1 MWPHRF
7 ARLQQLTRLAAAS
20 DMPDAVQGGVPR
32 PDRRE
37 QSQLVSILALLL
49 SVSLLIAGTNLQGVL
64 VPLRRQLEGSG
75 MQEIGLL
82 SSGWSFGFVLACLTV
97 GRIISSVGHVR
108 SFAALAATSGATA
121 LLLLPLNGD
130 TTWILLRVVIGFCFG
145 GLSLIIES
153 WLNERSGNE
162 QRGAIFAAYMTIT
175 LLASLCGTL
184 SLAFLEPME
193 SLPYTLMGVAVVL
206 SIVPVALTRA
216 PLPKPVEPFSIH
228 LVALYRV
235 SPTGVFGCFAVGLV
249 SGAFGGL
256 LPAYGLAMGLSTH
269 AVAVLLAAALVGGAL
284 AYYPAGVLSDRTD
297 RRIVIIALACLS
309 AALCAVILWLPHPSF
324 TSILFVVGAFGFCQY
339 PLYGLCVALANDRVR
354 EQSFSEIASELLIV
368 YGTGTVLGPPV
379 TAAMMHY
386 GEHLLF
392 LFMGVV
398 LLLLASFALTR
409 TRRTQRTPPEL
420 RFKAHP
426 LGMAPHSMQ
435 RFRPRRNHEGADR

>member
-1 MWPHRF
+1 M
-7 ARLQQLTRLAAAS
+7 S
-20 DMPDAVQGGVPR
+20 DVAPGRAPR
-32 PDRRE
+32 PARRE
-37 QSQLVSILALLL
+37 QPQLVSVLALFL
-49 SVSLLIAGTNLQGVL
+49 SVLLLTAGTNLQGVL
-64 VPLRRQLEGSG
+64 LPLRRQLEGSS

-82 SSGWSFGFVLACLTV
+82 SSGWSFGFVLACLMV
-97 GRIISSVGHVR
+97 GGIISSVGHVR
-108 SFAALAATSGATA
+108 SFAALAATSGATS
-121 LLLLPLNGD
+121 LLLLPLNGAAE
-130 TTWILLRVVIGFCFG
+130 WILLRIVIGFCFG

-153 WLNERSGNE
+153 WLNERSGNK
-162 QRGAIFAAYMTIT
+162 QRGAIFAAYMTVA

-184 SLAFLEPME
+184 SLAFLEPMD

-216 PLPKPVEPFSIH
+216 PLPEPVKPFSIQ
-228 LVALYRV
+228 LAALYRI

-297 RRIVIIALACLS
+297 RRVVIITLACVS
-309 AALCAVILWLPHPSF
+309 AALCAVVLLFPRLSPN
-324 TSILFVVGAFGFCQY
+324 SILFIVGAFGFCQY
-339 PLYGLCVALANDRVR
+339 PLYGLCVAMTNDRIR

-386 GEHLLF
+386 GERLLF
-392 LFMGVV
+392 LFMGTI
-398 LLLLASFALTR
+398 LLLLAGFTLAR
-409 TRRTQRTPPEL
+409 TRRTPQTPLEL
-420 RFKAHP
+420 KSKAHP

-435 RFRPRRNHEGADR
+435 RFRPRRDHEKADT

>member
-1 MWPHRF
+1 
-7 ARLQQLTRLAAAS
+7 
-20 DMPDAVQGGVPR
+20 MPDATQGYAPR

-49 SVSLLIAGTNLQGVL
+49 SVSLLVAGTNLQGVL
-64 VPLRRQLEGSG
+64 LPLRRQLEGSS

-82 SSGWSFGFVLACLTV
+82 SSGWSFGFVLACLSV
-97 GRIISSVGHVR
+97 GRIITSVGHVR
-108 SFAALAATSGATA
+108 SFAALAAVSGATA

-130 TTWILLRVVIGFCFG
+130 VTWIVLRVVIGFCFG

-153 WLNERSGNE
+153 WLNERSGNQ
-162 QRGAIFAAYMTIT
+162 QRGAIFAAYMTVT

-193 SLPYTLMGVAVVL
+193 TLPYTLMGVAVVL

-216 PLPKPVEPFSIH
+216 PLPNPVKPFSIH

-249 SGAFGGL
+249 SGAFGGF

-269 AVAVLLAAALVGGAL
+269 AVAVLLATALVGGAL

-297 RRIVIIALACLS
+297 RRLVIIALACLS
-309 AALCAVILWLPHPSF
+309 AALCAVILWVPHLSSS
-324 TSILFVVGAFGFCQY
+324 SILFVVGAFGFCQY
-339 PLYGLCVALANDRVR
+339 PLYGLCVAMTNDRVR

-368 YGTGTVLGPPV
+368 YGSGTVLGPPA
-379 TAAMMHY
+379 TAALMHY
-386 GEHLLF
+386 GERLLF

-398 LLLLASFALTR
+398 LLLLAGFTLAR
-409 TRRTQRTPPEL
+409 MQRTPRTPREL
-420 RFKAHP
+420 KPKAHP
-426 LGMAPHSMQ
+426 LAMAPHSMQ
-435 RFRPRRNHEGADR
+435 RFRPRPNPGKADT